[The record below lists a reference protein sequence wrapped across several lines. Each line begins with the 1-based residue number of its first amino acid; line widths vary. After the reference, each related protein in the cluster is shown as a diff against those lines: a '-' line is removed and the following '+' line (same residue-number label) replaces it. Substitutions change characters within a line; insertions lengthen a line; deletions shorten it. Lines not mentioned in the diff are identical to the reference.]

1 MWYWIIKV
9 SILSLILIFLLH
21 YLYSFFISTLTV
33 PKIKDLVTL
42 PQQKYDE
49 MFHSLQ
55 QQQQSQQQQS
65 QQQQQQQSQQSQQL
79 LNNNINNNGNNNAT
93 GNNQSMKDDLINFL
107 KDIGSTTSTAGN
119 AFSNTNMNE
128 NSDKL
133 EYMNANSNTISSY
146 SFTK

>member
-55 QQQQSQQQQS
+55 QQQQSQQ
-65 QQQQQQQSQQSQQL
+65 SQQL

-93 GNNQSMKDDLINFL
+93 GNSQSMKDDLINFL
-107 KDIGSTTSTAGN
+107 KDIGSSSTGN
-119 AFSNTNMNE
+119 TFSNTNMNE
-128 NSDKL
+128 NSNNL
-133 EYMNANSNTISSY
+133 EYLPMNANTISSY
-146 SFTK
+146 SFNNN